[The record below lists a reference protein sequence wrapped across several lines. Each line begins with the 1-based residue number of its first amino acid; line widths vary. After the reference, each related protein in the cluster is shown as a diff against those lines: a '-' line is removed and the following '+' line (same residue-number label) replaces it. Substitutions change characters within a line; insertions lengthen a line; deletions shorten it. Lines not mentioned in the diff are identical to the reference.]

1 VNPEEEANMETRDVP
16 TQPAAQR
23 PASSPSAVTT
33 PPAPSP
39 PAPAEPGLPPGS
51 VVVNIQTPSHE
62 QCLAATAKMQ
72 QAFHHAPP
80 APAEPKT
87 TVTPPPAKK

>member
-1 VNPEEEANMETRDVP
+1 MEKQSVP
-16 TQPAAQR
+16 TQPAPDR
-23 PASSPSAVTT
+23 PATTPSAVTP

-39 PAPAEPGLPPGS
+39 AAPPEPGLPADAI
-51 VVVNIQTPSHE
+51 VERVQTPSHE
-62 QCLAATAKMQ
+62 QLAAATAKMQ
-72 QAFHHAPP
+72 RAFHAPP